1 MDMTGRTVVITGAA
15 GHLGQAMC
23 VALAELG
30 ANLFLVDKPGTN
42 FNELS
47 VDLKDLQGR
56 VEYFESDLES
66 ENSRQELL
74 KNIQN
79 SGNTIDC
86 LINNAA
92 FVGDSEIN
100 GWAVPFE
107 NQNLDSWRRAVEV
120 NLTAAFHL
128 SQGLAPML
136 KKSGGGSI
144 INITSIYGN
153 VGPDW
158 RLYMDTSMGN
168 PAAYSASKGALE
180 QLTRWLSTTLAPK
193 IRVNAIA
200 PGGISRGQPSS
211 FVKKYEDRTPL
222 QRMATEEDF
231 IGAVAFLASDL
242 SSYITGQIIKVD
254 GGWSVW

>member
-1 MDMTGRTVVITGAA
+1 MRGTSRAWRKS
-15 GHLGQAMC
+15 
-23 VALAELG
+23 
-30 ANLFLVDKPGTN
+30 FLVDKPGTN

-66 ENSRQELL
+66 ENNRQELL

-107 NQNLDSWRRAVEV
+107 NQKDLNSWRRAVEV

-136 KKSGGGSI
+136 K
-144 INITSIYGN
+144 NQ
-153 VGPDW
+153 
-158 RLYMDTSMGN
+158 
-168 PAAYSASKGALE
+168 AE
-180 QLTRWLSTTLAPK
+180 
-193 IRVNAIA
+193 VNHQHHLHL
-200 PGGISRGQPSS
+200 R
-211 FVKKYEDRTPL
+211 KCWT
-222 QRMATEEDF
+222 
-231 IGAVAFLASDL
+231 
-242 SSYITGQIIKVD
+242 
-254 GGWSVW
+254 